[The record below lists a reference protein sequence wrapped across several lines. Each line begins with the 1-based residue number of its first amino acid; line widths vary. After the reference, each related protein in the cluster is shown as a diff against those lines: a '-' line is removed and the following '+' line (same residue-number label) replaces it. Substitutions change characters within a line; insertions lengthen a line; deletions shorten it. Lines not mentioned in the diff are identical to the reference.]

1 MACSMATKRTPMFI
15 GESGIGD
22 KLQRIPFMSGTFN
35 EAWLQQLLADNPDLI
50 PAEEFGND
58 YSPLVCIGREVPV
71 GNGDTKGYIDNLYI
85 SPSGAITIVETKLFR
100 NQEARREVVAQII
113 DYAKELQKWDS
124 KKLNK
129 VASDYFYKTEGQAAN
144 IIDVMA
150 RRVHLTLSDEGVL
163 NDNINFNLKNAH
175 FLLLIIG
182 DGIRSGIQQLAQFL
196 NENTSM
202 RFNLALAE
210 MEIYRF
216 NDGVIAIPNVI
227 TKSVLIER
235 YADEPISFGK
245 SNNIIKPVLSMSEFI
260 KTFADYGGYNAD
272 EITEFVLDME
282 AIPGLSVQTT
292 RTELTIR
299 FRPAQDKTYALF
311 TFSISLGH
319 ADFYVMPG
327 RIQVALHR
335 HGFFP
340 FDADDFLEFYKP
352 YVDVGRCKSVPYED
366 PKCFYYADMDIV
378 LQHTKEFITAAE
390 KFAVQISN

>member
-15 GESGIGD
+15 NENGIGT
-22 KLQRIPFMSGTFN
+22 KLQRVPFMSGAFN

-50 PAEEFGND
+50 PSEEFGSE

-71 GNGDTKGYIDNLYI
+71 GSGDTKGYIDNLYI

-124 KKLNK
+124 KKLNQ
-129 VASDYFYKTEGQAAN
+129 VASDYFYKTEGQAAD

-150 RRVHLTLSDEGVL
+150 NKGHLTLSDEGIL

-175 FLLLIIG
+175 FLLLIVG
-182 DGIRSGIQQLAQFL
+182 DGIRSGVQQLADFL

-210 MEIYRF
+210 MEIYRY
-216 NDGVIAIPNVI
+216 NNGVIAIPNVI

-235 YADEPISFGK
+235 YADEPIPFGK
-245 SNNIIKPVLSMSEFI
+245 NKDIIKPVLSMNEFI
-260 KTFADYGGYNAD
+260 KIFAEQGGYNAD
-272 EITEFVLDME
+272 EITEFILDME

-299 FRPAQDKTYALF
+299 FRPVEDKTYALF

-319 ADFYVMPG
+319 ADFYIMPQ
-327 RIQVALHR
+327 RIQNALQR

-352 YVDVGRCKSVPYED
+352 YIDTDRCKSVPYED
-366 PKCFYYADMDIV
+366 TRCFYYADMDAV
-378 LQHTKEFITAAE
+378 LRHTKEFITAAE

>member
-1 MACSMATKRTPMFI
+1 MSCSVKTKRTPVFVDEN
-15 GESGIGD
+15 GRSE
-22 KLQRIPFMSGTFN
+22 KLQRIPFMSGAFN

-50 PAEEFGND
+50 PTSEFGSD

-71 GNGDTKGYIDNLYI
+71 GTGDSKGYIDNLYV
-85 SPSGAITIVETKLFR
+85 SPSGAIIIVETKLFR

-124 KKLNK
+124 QKLNQ

-144 IIDVMA
+144 IIDIMA
-150 RRVHLTLSDEGVL
+150 NKGYLSLSDEGIL
-163 NDNINFNLKNAH
+163 NDSINHNLNNAH
-175 FLLLIIG
+175 FLLFVIG
-182 DGIRSGIQQLAQFL
+182 DGIRSGVQQLVQFL

-210 MEIYRF
+210 MEVYRY
-216 NDGVIAIPNVI
+216 NNGIIAIPNVI
-227 TKSVLIER
+227 TKTVIVER
-235 YADEPISFGK
+235 HIDALPSADRNEQ
-245 SNNIIKPVLSMSEFI
+245 IIQPVLSMSEFI
-260 KTFADYGGYNAD
+260 RLFSDYGGYNAD
-272 EITEFVLDME
+272 EITEFILDMD

-299 FRPAQDKTYALF
+299 FHPAQDKTYALF

-327 RIQVALHR
+327 RIQSALQR
-335 HGFFP
+335 HGYFS
-340 FDADDFLEFYKP
+340 FDADEFLEFYKP
-352 YVDVGRCKSVPYED
+352 YVDVDRCKSVPYED
-366 PKCFYYADMDIV
+366 TKCFYYADMERV

-390 KFAVQISN
+390 KFAVQISD